1 MNFPSNSQTD
11 SERDKLSIFNIKAG
25 PQFRWPVAYY
35 RDKNHKPSWYKR
47 SEQGQIQKV
56 SNYVSFT
63 PFTTVVNGVIDL
75 TEIIILAPQN
85 YFTIY
90 ILFEPFLIHYN
101 HVSGFGLP
109 WLDQS

>member
-1 MNFPSNSQTD
+1 MNLPSNSQTG
-11 SERDKLSIFNIKAG
+11 SERNKLLIFTIWSLLLG
-25 PQFRWPVAYY
+25 Y

-47 SEQGQIQKV
+47 SEQGHIQKV

-109 WLDQS
+109 WLYQS